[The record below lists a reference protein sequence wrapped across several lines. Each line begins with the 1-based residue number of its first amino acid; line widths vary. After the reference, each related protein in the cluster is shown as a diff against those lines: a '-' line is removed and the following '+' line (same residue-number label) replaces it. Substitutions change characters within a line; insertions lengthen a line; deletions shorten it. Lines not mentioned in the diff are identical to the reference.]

1 MLKTEFDVRSYRMM
15 QRPGISLARAFVF
28 LLASGLAG
36 SAAAQANDYPSRP
49 IKMIVPYP
57 PGGQGDILGRIVGKK
72 LSEMLGQQVVID
84 NRGGAGG
91 ILGVDMGA
99 KAPPDGYTM
108 VMGGS
113 STLTLAPALNPALPY
128 DPLRDLRPVS
138 NLAVVTA
145 ALAVNPNLPART
157 VRELIELAKSKKG
170 SLTYG
175 AGHGSVSNVA
185 MELFKSMTGVDILHV
200 PYKGFAPALTDLLA
214 GQIDM
219 TVGDYSAMAPYA
231 KAGKLRVL
239 ATTSGKRS
247 TAAPQ
252 YPTIAEAG
260 VEGYSIDFWFGL
272 LVPAGTPADIV
283 AKLNSAVVN
292 TLSAPDVRQVFDER
306 GYSATGGTPEEFGAT
321 IKAEIEKCARI
332 IKSANIR
339 LQ

>member
-1 MLKTEFDVRSYRMM
+1 MM
-15 QRPGISLARAFVF
+15 QRPGMSLARAFVF
-28 LLASGLAG
+28 LLALGVAG
-36 SAAAQANDYPSRP
+36 HAAAQAGGYPSRP

-72 LSEMLGQQVVID
+72 MAEFLGQQVLID

-91 ILGVDMGA
+91 ILGVDIGA
-99 KAPPDGYTM
+99 KSPPDGYTI

-128 DPLRDLRPVS
+128 DPVRDLRPVS
-138 NLAVVTA
+138 NVAIVTA
-145 ALAVNPNLPART
+145 GLAVNPNLPART
-157 VRELIELAKSKKG
+157 VKELIELAKAKKG

-185 MELFKSMTGVDILHV
+185 MEVFKSMAGVDILHV

-219 TVGDYSAMAPYA
+219 TVGDYSAMVPYA
-231 KAGKLRVL
+231 KSGKLRIL
-239 ATTSGKRS
+239 ATTSAKRS
-247 TAAPQ
+247 AASAQ

-260 VEGYSIDFWFGL
+260 VEGYAVDFWFGL
-272 LVPAGTPADIV
+272 VVPAATPTDIV

-292 TLSAPDVRQVFDER
+292 TLNAADIRQVFDER
-306 GYSATGGTPEEFGAT
+306 GYSATGGTPEQFGAT
-321 IKAEIEKCARI
+321 IKSEIEKCARI
-332 IKSANIR
+332 VKSAKIR

>member
-1 MLKTEFDVRSYRMM
+1 MT
-15 QRPGISLARAFVF
+15 QRPGMSLAHAFGF
-28 LLASGLAG
+28 LLALGLAG
-36 SAAAQANDYPSRP
+36 SAAAQTSGYPSRP

-57 PGGQGDILGRIVGKK
+57 PGGQGDVLGRIVGKK
-72 LSEMLGQQVVID
+72 LSEILGQQVVID

-157 VRELIELAKSKKG
+157 VWELIELAKSKKG

-185 MELFKSMTGVDILHV
+185 MELFKSMTGVDIMHV

-214 GQIDM
+214 GEIDM
-219 TVGDYSAMAPYA
+219 TIGDYSTMVPYA

-239 ATTSGKRS
+239 ATTSSRRS
-247 TAAPQ
+247 AAAPQ

-292 TLSAPDVRQVFDER
+292 TLRAPDVRQVFDER
-306 GYSATGGTPEEFGAT
+306 GYWATGGTPEEFGAT
-321 IKAEIEKCARI
+321 IQAEIEKCARI
-332 IKSANIR
+332 VKGANIR
-339 LQ
+339 LR

>member
-1 MLKTEFDVRSYRMM
+1 ML
-15 QRPGISLARAFVF
+15 LARAFAF
-28 LLASGLAG
+28 LLALGVAG
-36 SAAAQANDYPSRP
+36 SAAAQATDFPSRP

-72 LSEMLGQQVVID
+72 MSEFLGQQILID

-91 ILGVDMGA
+91 IVGVDAGA
-99 KAPPDGYTM
+99 KSPPDGYTL

-128 DPLRDLRPVS
+128 DPLRDLKPVS
-138 NLAVVTA
+138 NVAIVTA

-157 VRELIELAKSKKG
+157 VRELIELARSKKG
-170 SLTYG
+170 ALTYG

-185 MELFKSMTGVDILHV
+185 MEVFKSMAGVDILHV

-219 TVGDYSAMAPYA
+219 TVGDYSAMASYA
-231 KAGKLRVL
+231 KTGKLRIL
-239 ATTSGKRS
+239 ATTSAKRS
-247 TAAPQ
+247 AASAQ

-260 VEGYSIDFWFGL
+260 VEGYAVDFWFGFV
-272 LVPAGTPADIV
+272 VPAGTPADIV
-283 AKLNSAVVN
+283 ARLNSATVK
-292 TLSAPDVRQVFDER
+292 TLNAPDVRQVFDER
-306 GYSATGGTPEEFGAT
+306 GYMATGGTPEQFGAT

-332 IKSANIR
+332 VKGANIK

>member
-1 MLKTEFDVRSYRMM
+1 MM
-15 QRPGISLARAFVF
+15 QRPGISLLARAFGF
-28 LLASGLAG
+28 LFALGLAG
-36 SAAAQANDYPSRP
+36 GAVAQSTDYPSRP
-49 IKMIVPYP
+49 VKMIVPYP

-72 LSEMLGQQVVID
+72 LSELLGQQFLID

-99 KAPPDGYTM
+99 RAPADGYTM

-157 VRELIELAKSKKG
+157 VRELIELAKSKQG

-185 MELFKSMTGVDILHV
+185 MELFKSLTGVDILHV

-219 TVGDYSAMAPYA
+219 TVGDYSAMVPYA

-239 ATTSGKRS
+239 ATTSSRRS
-247 TAAPQ
+247 AAAPQ

-272 LVPAGTPADIV
+272 LVPAGTSADIV
-283 AKLNSAVVN
+283 AKLNSAVVK

-306 GYSATGGTPEEFGAT
+306 GYSATGGTPEEFGAM
-321 IKAEIEKCARI
+321 IQAETEKCARI

-339 LQ
+339 LR

>member
-1 MLKTEFDVRSYRMM
+1 MARSKAFMT
-15 QRPGISLARAFVF
+15 QRPGTPFATAFVF
-28 LLASGLAG
+28 LIITLSLAG
-36 SAAAQANDYPSRP
+36 SVAAQTAAFPSRP
-49 IKMIVPYP
+49 VKMIVPYS
-57 PGGQGDILGRIVGKK
+57 PGGQGDVYSRIIGRK
-72 LSEMLGQQVVID
+72 LSEIWGQQVLID
-84 NRGGAGG
+84 NRVGAGG
-91 ILGVDMGA
+91 TLGVDLA
-99 KAPPDGYTM
+99 VKAPPDGYTLG
-108 VMGGS
+108 MGDAGP
-113 STLTLAPALNPALPY
+113 LAAAPSLYPKLPY

-185 MELFKSMTGVDILHV
+185 MELFKSMTGTDILHV

-239 ATTSGKRS
+239 ATTSSRRS
-247 TAAPQ
+247 AAAPQ

-332 IKSANIR
+332 IKSANIK

>member
-1 MLKTEFDVRSYRMM
+1 MTH
-15 QRPGISLARAFVF
+15 RPGISLARAFVF
-28 LLASGLAG
+28 LLALGLAG
-36 SAAAQANDYPSRP
+36 GAAAQVSGYPTRP

-72 LSEMLGQQVVID
+72 MSEFLGQQVLID

-99 KAPPDGYTM
+99 KAPPDGYTL

-128 DPLRDLRPVS
+128 DPVRDLKPVS
-138 NLAVVTA
+138 NVAIVTA
-145 ALAVNPNLPART
+145 GLAVNPNLPART
-157 VRELIELAKSKKG
+157 IRELIDLAKSKKG

-185 MELFKSMTGVDILHV
+185 MEVFKSMTGVDILHV

-219 TVGDYSAMAPYA
+219 TVGDFAAMVPYV
-231 KAGKLRVL
+231 KSGKLRVL
-239 ATTSGKRS
+239 ATTSAKRS
-247 TAAPQ
+247 TASAQ

-260 VEGYSIDFWFGL
+260 VEGYAVDFWFGL
-272 LVPAGTPADIV
+272 LVPGGTPNDIV
-283 AKLNSAVVN
+283 AKLNSATVN
-292 TLSAPDVRQVFDER
+292 TLNAADVRQVFDER
-306 GYSATGGTPEEFGAT
+306 GYMATGGTSEQFAAT
-321 IKAEIEKCARI
+321 IKMEIEKCARV